1 MLQCAYL
8 LKNCVPKSS
17 IDIRLSESE
26 SFSFSN
32 TEIKMI
38 LAIIKS
44 LVPIKANVDGFLTGR
59 KFVHCRRCH
68 NFYVKKAKR

>member
-1 MLQCAYL
+1 MSL
-8 LKNCVPKSS
+8 P
-17 IDIRLSESE
+17 ESE

-44 LVPIKANVDGFLTGR
+44 LVPIKANIDGFLTGR
-59 KFVHCRRCH
+59 KFVHC
-68 NFYVKKAKR
+68 YVAITFMLKKLKDENL